1 MENETIATD
10 AHKIHLPQTQEFE
23 ISEDYKYVNRNVF
36 FVVFSFLFKYLII
49 FPVFY
54 PITKI
59 ILGFKAQGRSNLK
72 QLNGGAVTVSNHAH
86 ILDAPMITFSLF
98 PRQPSMTSIK
108 GNFQTPGV
116 SFLVKVLGAV
126 PIPEKPKALM
136 NFFSAMQAETHR
148 GRIVH
153 FYPEASLWPGHTQL
167 CPFKKG
173 AFFLAVNADV
183 PVLPMVIKQR
193 PPKGLFK
200 IFKKK
205 PCISVE
211 IGSPLSPD
219 NKLGEKQRLA
229 DLRQRTHDVMKA
241 MLES

>member
-23 ISEDYKYVNRNVF
+23 ISENYKYINRNVF
-36 FVVFSFLFKYLII
+36 FVVFSFLFRYLII
-49 FPVFY
+49 FPIFY

-59 ILGFKAQGRSNLK
+59 ILGFKVQGHKNLK
-72 QLNGGAVTVSNHAH
+72 KLNSGAVSVSNHAH
-86 ILDAPMITFSLF
+86 ILDAPMLTFSLF

-136 NFFSAMQAETHR
+136 KFFSAMQAETQR

-167 CPFKKG
+167 RPFKKG
-173 AFFLAVNADV
+173 AFYLAVNADV

-193 PPKGLFK
+193 APKGFFK
-200 IFKKK
+200 LFKKK
-205 PCISVE
+205 PSISVI
-211 IGSPLSPD
+211 IGSPLIPD
-219 NKLGEKQRLA
+219 KDLDEKQRLE
-229 DLRQRTHDVMKA
+229 DLRQRTHEAMKA

>member
-1 MENETIATD
+1 MENKSIATD

-23 ISEDYKYVNRNVF
+23 ISEDYEYINRNVF
-36 FVVFSFLFKYLII
+36 FVVFSLLFRYLII
-49 FPVFY
+49 FPIFY

-59 ILGFKAQGRSNLK
+59 ILGFKAEGLENLK
-72 QLNGGAVTVSNHAH
+72 ELQGGAVSVSNHAH

-98 PRQPSMTSIK
+98 PRQPSITSIK

-136 NFFSAMQAETHR
+136 NFFSAMQAEAQR

-153 FYPEASLWPGHTQL
+153 FYPESSLWPGHTEL
-167 CPFKKG
+167 RPFKKG
-173 AFFLAVNADV
+173 AFYLAVNADA

-193 PPKGLFK
+193 KPKGLFK
-200 IFKKK
+200 LLKKK
-205 PCISVE
+205 PCISVV
-211 IGSPLSPD
+211 IDSPIRPD
-219 NKLGEKQRLA
+219 NKLNKKQRVI